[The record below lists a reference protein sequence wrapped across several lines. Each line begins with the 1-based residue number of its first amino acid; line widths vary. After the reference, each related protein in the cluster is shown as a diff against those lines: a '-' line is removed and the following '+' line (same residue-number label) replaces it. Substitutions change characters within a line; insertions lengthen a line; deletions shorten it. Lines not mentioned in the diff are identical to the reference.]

1 MNSIL
6 KTSLIAFGVAAVTST
21 ASVLAFDSKT
31 DKGTQSP
38 AFTETGALYTVA
50 NTPIQEPSDFVNA
63 AESTVNGVV
72 SIKSF
77 ATQRGSNSY
86 YGNQSPFNDPFFEF
100 FFGGNGRRA
109 PQQRQ
114 QQAEPQERPM
124 GLGSGVILNTE
135 GYIVTN
141 NHVIDG
147 SDRLEV
153 TLNDNR
159 TFNATVIGKDPTTD
173 LALIKIEA
181 DGLHVIPMGD
191 SEAVRVGEWVL
202 AVGNPF
208 GFTSTVTKGIVS
220 AKARNIS
227 QRSPRPNGSNGIE
240 SYIQTDAAVN
250 PGNSGG
256 ALVNLNGELIG
267 INTAIYSETG
277 NFAGYSFAIP
287 TSIVKK
293 VVTDLKQY
301 GTVQRAVLGVSYN
314 ELTADLVKEKNVTAV
329 SAGILVREVVENSGA
344 ADAGIREND
353 VITEIDGMPAHN
365 TAQLQEAIAKHRP
378 GDKVKVTFYR
388 DNKKQEVNV
397 MLRNQ
402 RGNTEVTR
410 SADFAELGC
419 AFKSVPAETLRQL
432 RLRSGVQV
440 TGLKEGRFK
449 AAGIKDGFIIQD
461 INNSRVNSRD
471 DVEKIYNAI
480 MSDESGYDKVM
491 FITGC
496 YPTGRKV
503 YYAVDLEAK

>member
-21 ASVLAFDSKT
+21 ASVFAFGSKS
-31 DKGTQSP
+31 DKGPKSP

-77 ATQRGSNSY
+77 ATQRSGSNY
-86 YGNQSPFNDPFFEF
+86 YGGNQSPFNDPFFEF
-100 FFGGNGRRA
+100 FFGGNGNRRV
-109 PQQRQ
+109 PQQQ
-114 QQAEPQERPM
+114 QSEPQERPM
-124 GLGSGVILNTE
+124 GLGSGVILNSE

-181 DGLHVIPMGD
+181 EGLHVIPMGD

-227 QRSPRPNGSNGIE
+227 QRSPRQNGGNGIE

-301 GTVQRAVLGVSYN
+301 GTVQRAILGVSFN
-314 ELTADLVKEKNVTAV
+314 ELTNDLAKEKNITAV
-329 SAGILVREVVENSGA
+329 SAGILVREVVEHSGA

-353 VITEIDGMPAHN
+353 VITEIDGAPAHS

-378 GDKVKVTFYR
+378 GDNVKVTFYR
-388 DNKKQEVNV
+388 DNKKQEVSV
-397 MLRNQ
+397 QLRNQ

-410 SADFAELGC
+410 SADFNELGC
-419 AFKSVPAETLRQL
+419 SFKTVPAETLRQL

-440 TGLKEGRFK
+440 TGIRDGRFK

-480 MSDESGYDKVM
+480 MNDDSGYDKVM

-503 YYAVDLEAK
+503 YYAVDLESK